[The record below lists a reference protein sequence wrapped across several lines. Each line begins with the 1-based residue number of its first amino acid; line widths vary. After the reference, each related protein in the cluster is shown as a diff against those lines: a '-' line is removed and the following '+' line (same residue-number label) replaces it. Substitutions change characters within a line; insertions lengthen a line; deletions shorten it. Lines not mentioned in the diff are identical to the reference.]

1 MNTKHLPLPA
11 DGGCYTR
18 ANGDKL
24 IRTEAPTAPA
34 PGKTAERI
42 TRESK
47 VRQLDSAKRATKE

>member
-1 MNTKHLPLPA
+1 MNTKHSPLPA
-11 DGGCYTR
+11 DGGCYSR
-18 ANGDKL
+18 DGDKL
-24 IRTEAPTAPA
+24 TRTQAPTAPA